1 MVLPDCV
8 AVSQLA
14 LSATVQL
21 SVPVPEFVTEMVLE
35 AGLLPPAV
43 PLKAK
48 LVGLSPIA
56 FALIFQ
62 LLNPSYFDAFWQSS
76 LAPTMVAMGLMSEA
90 IGFMFVWRI
99 SKIKV

>member
-1 MVLPDCV
+1 MGGGIFNLSWQVFGWGLV
-8 AVSQLA
+8 AL
-14 LSATVQL
+14 
-21 SVPVPEFVTEMVLE
+21 
-35 AGLLPPAV
+35 
-43 PLKAK
+43 
-48 LVGLSPIA
+48 GLSPIA